1 MKRGVEYSAVFLRA
15 AGTEK
20 ERFTEMKKEDD
31 ALDLFEELSWD
42 REAQRDRK
50 YQEEL
55 NARTAKPLDIVDTGE
70 ACVGG

>member
-1 MKRGVEYSAVFLRA
+1 MKKGIEYSAVFLRIA
-15 AGTEK
+15 TKKK
-20 ERFTEMKKEDD
+20 ERFMEMKKEDD
-31 ALDLFEELSWD
+31 ALDLFEELSRD

-55 NARTAKPLDIVDTGE
+55 NARPVKPLDIVDTGE

>member
-1 MKRGVEYSAVFLRA
+1 MC
-15 AGTEK
+15 
-20 ERFTEMKKEDD
+20 KEDD
-31 ALDLFEELSWD
+31 ALDLFEELSRD

-55 NARTAKPLDIVDTGE
+55 NTRPLKPLDIVDTGE